1 MTTIW
6 LDMDGTLADLYG
18 VKDWL
23 PKLRAYDPSP
33 YKVAVPLVNMAALAR
48 ILNNRRK
55 AGYRVCIISAL
66 SKDSTPAY
74 DAAVKE
80 VKTAWLKSTSQA
92 SSLMKSVS
100 SLIPTARMTPTPAT
114 MFSVT
119 MNPGIW
125 KPGLAQLFT
134 PPSS

>member
-33 YKVAVPLVNMAALAR
+33 YRLAAPLVNMAALAR

-55 AGYRVCIISAL
+55 LGYRVCIISAL
-66 SKDSTPAY
+66 SKDSIPEFSISHLCLCGYHFAF
-74 DAAVKE
+74 
-80 VKTAWLKSTSQA
+80 WMA
-92 SSLMKSVS
+92 SSNQNY
-100 SLIPTARMTPTPAT
+100 
-114 MFSVT
+114 F
-119 MNPGIW
+119 
-125 KPGLAQLFT
+125 
-134 PPSS
+134 